1 MRKES
6 NLFLV
11 SPILLA
17 LGFGLINVGMEPKE
31 AYSQDVRSAS
41 SPHSCVSNLHNEL
54 KGQIRNKWETSFLA
68 ESNVIC
74 TTARSNA
81 VHFEKAG
88 LSPNDAELATLSAW
102 LQLKNSDHSVT
113 SVSAADL
120 EGVVRNMGLLIV
132 NSEPPEA
139 DVTIDAK
146 PCSTVTECRYWVSPG
161 THVIVI
167 SKKGYQTEKTN
178 ETVSDGRATRV
189 TKTLLAH

>member
-1 MRKES
+1 VRKTPHI
-6 NLFLV
+6 FLI
-11 SPILLA
+11 SPIFLA

-31 AYSQDVRSAS
+31 AYGQDVRSAS
-41 SPHSCVSNLHNEL
+41 SPRSCVSKLHNEL
-54 KGQIRNKWETSFLA
+54 KGQIKNKWETSFLA
-68 ESNVIC
+68 DSNLIC

-81 VHFEKAG
+81 AHFEKAG
-88 LSPNDAELATLSAW
+88 LSPNDADLATFSAW
-102 LQLKNSDHSVT
+102 LQLKNSDDSVT

-146 PCSTVTECRYWVSPG
+146 PCSTATECRYWVSAGP
-161 THVIVI
+161 HMIVI

-178 ETVSDGRATRV
+178 QTVSDGRATRV
-189 TKTLLAH
+189 MKTLRH